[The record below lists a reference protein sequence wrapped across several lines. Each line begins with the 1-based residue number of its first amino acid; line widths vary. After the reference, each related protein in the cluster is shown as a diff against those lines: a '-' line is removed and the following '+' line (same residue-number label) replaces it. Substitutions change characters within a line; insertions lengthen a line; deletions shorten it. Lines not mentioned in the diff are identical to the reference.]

1 MVKHASGEEMAA
13 EMSEMVLELKS
24 RAVNDIIEAG
34 IENAKR
40 FSWDKTYEQVKN
52 VYRQIIL

>member
-1 MVKHASGEEMAA
+1 MVKHASGEQMAA
-13 EMSEMVLELKS
+13 AMSEIVLELKS

-40 FSWDKTYEQVKN
+40 FSWEKTYEQVKN